1 MVAVV
6 ETPQNSIYKYEVD
19 KETGVLKLD
28 RTLMV
33 RCPYSYGFIK
43 NTLAPDNDAL
53 DVFILSQEPIPPLT
67 EVEIEVAGM
76 LFCMDNGIVDHKVV
90 AFVKDESFKN
100 LDILLNSVIAYLQ
113 TYKAGFVTNGGVDA
127 EEALKYIE
135 ECTV

>member
-1 MVAVV
+1 MVAVI
-6 ETPQNSIYKYEVD
+6 EIPSNSIYKYEVD
-19 KETGVLKLD
+19 KDTGVLKLD
-28 RTLMV
+28 RTLPI
-33 RCPYSYGFIK
+33 RAPFNYGFIK

-76 LFCMDNGIVDHKVV
+76 LFCMDNGVVDHKVV
-90 AFVKDESFKN
+90 AFIKDESFKN

-135 ECTV
+135 ECKI

>member
-33 RCPYSYGFIK
+33 RCPSSYGFIK

>member
-1 MVAVV
+1 MIAVV
-6 ETPQNSIYKYEVD
+6 EVPQNSVYKYEID
-19 KETGVLKLD
+19 KETGVLRLD
-28 RTLMV
+28 RTLPV

-43 NTLAPDNDAL
+43 DTLAPDGDAL

-76 LFCMDNGIVDHKVV
+76 LFCMDNGVVDHKVV
-90 AFVKDESFKN
+90 AFIKDESFKN

-135 ECTV
+135 ECKI